1 MVVSVDYHSEVVK
14 NRTQKHYD
22 FRIIVSQ
29 RVVSH
34 NVRFDICLDQIAK
47 NFETYVRDYRE
58 VDFAMVG

>member
-1 MVVSVDYHSEVVK
+1 MVVSEDYHSDVVK

-34 NVRFDICLDQIAK
+34 NVRFHICLDQIAK
-47 NFETYVRDYRE
+47 NLETYIGDYRE
-58 VDFAMVG
+58 VDFAVVG